1 MIADLFYMFLTF
13 FKIGLFTIGGGY
25 AMIPLIQADVIKN
38 NWLTME
44 ALTDFIAIAE
54 STPGPFAIN
63 IATFIGMNQY
73 GILGAAITTL
83 GIVLPSFLIILLVAK
98 WFLNFKD
105 NRFVKAGL
113 SGLRPAVVG
122 LISAAVLTISQE
134 VFFTSSVKWSDISRL
149 FSSVDIFA
157 VLIFTIV
164 FIIHIKWKAHPI
176 KLILLSAALGILFY
190 GGSDLIKILWHKTG
204 MN

>member
-105 NRFVKAGL
+105 NRFVKAGPGKIL
-113 SGLRPAVVG
+113 PPINAITSVSTAMANAICAAREEKPFTTREDVLNRSGIGPAALDK
-122 LISAAVLTISQE
+122 LIASGILDHLPA
-134 VFFTSSVKWSDISRL
+134 SVQIDL
-149 FSSVDIFA
+149 FSM
-157 VLIFTIV
+157 L
-164 FIIHIKWKAHPI
+164 
-176 KLILLSAALGILFY
+176 
-190 GGSDLIKILWHKTG
+190 
-204 MN
+204 